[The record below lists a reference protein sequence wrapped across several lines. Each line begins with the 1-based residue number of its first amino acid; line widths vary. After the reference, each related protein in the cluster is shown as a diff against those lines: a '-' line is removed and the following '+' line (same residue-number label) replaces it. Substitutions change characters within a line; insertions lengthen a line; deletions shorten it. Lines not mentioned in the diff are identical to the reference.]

1 VYPNLCFSTT
11 EIRPSEDHALG
22 KLRPLF
28 TRLLGT
34 YVGQAISTGTHTPD
48 GVVYKTLDTCF
59 APLLCFEYKRAPGE
73 GGCDPSTQAAYSL
86 REFLVKDD
94 VCGFFVSLHLF

>member
-1 VYPNLCFSTT
+1 MLSTT

-22 KLRPLF
+22 KLRPLL
-28 TRLLGT
+28 TRLLGA
-34 YVGQAISTGTHTPD
+34 YVGQAISTGTRTPD
-48 GVVYKTLDTCF
+48 GVVCKTLDTCL
-59 APLLCFEYKRAPGE
+59 APLLCFEYKRALGE

-94 VCGFFVSLHLF
+94 VYGFLVFLHPF